1 MRFNSHKN
9 IFLTF
14 VSAQREK
21 KIAQIAIEGMA
32 YREELDIFIS
42 TIFSAFR
49 LFVAITYT
57 EQSYTQREICYAFMH
72 L

>member
-1 MRFNSHKN
+1 MRK
-9 IFLTF
+9 
-14 VSAQREK
+14 EK

>member
-9 IFLTF
+9 IFSTF

-49 LFVAITYT
+49 LFVAHII
-57 EQSYTQREICYAFMH
+57 QHSYTQREICYAFMH